1 MNLTKKSFLKPL
13 DVEQDAYQWINN
25 NFESK
30 LVVHGDINIF
40 LKGIDKELLEKA
52 FYSLLIA
59 GIFDINAEQ
68 LRNILIYNPDFNING
83 KDKNFRTLIEGFM
96 LNLAEIQEVSNIF
109 ELGLKNMIITSSEV
123 ENGTQH

>member
-13 DVEQDAYQWINN
+13 DFEQDAYQWINN

-52 FYSLLIA
+52 LYSLLIA
-59 GIFDINAEQ
+59 GVFDINVEQ
-68 LRNILIYNPDFNING
+68 LRNIIIHNPDFNING

-96 LNLAEIQEVSNIF
+96 LNLAEIQEVSKVF
-109 ELGLKNMIITSSEV
+109 ELGLSNIILTKSEV
-123 ENGTQH
+123 PNATQY